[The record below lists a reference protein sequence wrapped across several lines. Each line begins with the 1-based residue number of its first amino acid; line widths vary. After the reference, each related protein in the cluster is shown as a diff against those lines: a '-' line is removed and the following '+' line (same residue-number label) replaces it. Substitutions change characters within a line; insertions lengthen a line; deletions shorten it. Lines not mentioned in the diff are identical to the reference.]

1 MKKSISAILV
11 AALMLFAFTACEQ
24 QPINWPQEITGISAV
39 KTGDITYLEGEAFD
53 FRGLQIVANYKDG
66 TTAPV
71 EQSALTV
78 DAPSVLKAD
87 NCMLLIGSDHD
98 VLGLMLMCM
107 NLGLSGAIEGHIFMS
122 RCSFVQR
129 TFTL

>member
-1 MKKSISAILV
+1 MSSCSNTFQ
-11 AALMLFAFTACEQ
+11 AAVMAC
-24 QPINWPQEITGISAV
+24 
-39 KTGDITYLEGEAFD
+39 
-53 FRGLQIVANYKDG
+53 
-66 TTAPV
+66 
-71 EQSALTV
+71 QS
-78 DAPSVLKAD
+78 SVLKAD